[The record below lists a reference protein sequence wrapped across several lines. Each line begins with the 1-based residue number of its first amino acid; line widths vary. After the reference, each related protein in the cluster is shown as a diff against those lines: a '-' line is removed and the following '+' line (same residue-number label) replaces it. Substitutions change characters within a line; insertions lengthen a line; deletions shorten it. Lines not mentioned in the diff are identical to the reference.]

1 MALRDENYLFTRRIA
16 NRGSD
21 EIVFDSQDRKI
32 QETDSK
38 DVIWDEIVGKEEHPE
53 DCDGYKFQET
63 DSEAFIRDENCGKE
77 EYPGNC
83 SVIYPSSPCFDE
95 YEDEEWYF
103 WVSGRNRNLPDD
115 ESGSKSRNVE
125 GVIVVE
131 KGGDAMVTGDD
142 TMALGSSNAVVFDST
157 ARVTHD
163 VSTANDATSLSKP
176 QILDAFNVSSIN
188 KASKDSVYPSFK
200 IQIISID
207 EFDAKLTQQMEN
219 ETYFLNMG
227 NIQKYVVGPFV
238 GKFMDVRKASG
249 RGMLDASQMTSS
261 VLLEKQNDLSGINV
275 CGPHMNK
282 NYEPSFEFIQS
293 KTLVVHKMFQWVKLK
308 VNNHASFDPGGTSLE
323 RDETT
328 REVEQFRR
336 VVIIAQKIRVDVPFD
351 PGGFGPKTKL
361 EDEFFSKRG
370 RMTQVTRTDP
380 VIWNLTRDPA
390 RPDQQED
397 PHGLFFMI

>member
-16 NRGSD
+16 DRGSD
-21 EIVFDSQDRKI
+21 EIVVDSQDRKI

-63 DSEAFIRDENCGKE
+63 DSKAFIRDENCGKE
-77 EYPGNC
+77 EYSENC
-83 SVIYPSSPCFDE
+83 SVIYLSPPCFDE

-103 WVSGRNRNLPDD
+103 WVTGRNRNLPDD

-142 TMALGSSNAVVFDST
+142 TMALGSSNAEVFDST

-176 QILDAFNVSSIN
+176 QIMDAFNVSSIN
-188 KASKDSVYPSFK
+188 KASKGSVYPSFK
-200 IQIISID
+200 IQIITID
-207 EFDAKLTQQMEN
+207 EFDAKPTQQMEN

-261 VLLEKQNDLSGINV
+261 GLLEKQNDLSGINV

-282 NYEPSFEFIQS
+282 NYGPSFEFI
-293 KTLVVHKMFQWVKLK
+293 VVHKMFEWVKLK
-308 VNNHASFDPGGTSLE
+308 VNNHAPFDLGGTSPDP
-323 RDETT
+323 DETT
-328 REVEQFRR
+328 HEVEQFRR
-336 VVIIAQKIRVDVPFD
+336 VVIIAQKIWVDVTFD

-361 EDEFFSKRG
+361 EDEFFFSKRG
-370 RMTQVTRTDP
+370 RMMQATRTDP

-390 RPDQQED
+390 RPARRPARIILYD
-397 PHGLFFMI
+397 LIF